1 VLPKFATD
9 EFCLANVY
17 CVGVVAREAAHSDT
31 MQAPTKAITEYAAS
45 HECKAFAPGPMTLI
59 ETTASVPSRS

>member
-1 VLPKFATD
+1 MLPKFATD

-17 CVGVVAREAAHSDT
+17 CVGVVAREAAHSDAV
-31 MQAPTKAITEYAAS
+31 QALSKAIAEYAAGRAR
-45 HECKAFAPGPMTLI
+45 KAFAHGPMTLT